1 MRWKLNSSAYK
12 RVPSR
17 DAAMDHDLE
26 TPVRLADGGG
36 GGPSWRMSLPHVCVA
51 TLTSFLFGYHTGVV
65 NEPLESISTD
75 LGFAGNTL
83 AEGLVVSICL
93 GGAFVGCL
101 FSGSIADGIGRRR
114 AFQLSALPMIIGA
127 AISALTNSLEGMLL
141 GRFLVGTGMGLGP
154 PVASLYI
161 TEVSPPSVRGTYG
174 SFVQIA
180 TCLGIIVS
188 LLIGTPV
195 KDIDRWWRVC
205 FWVAAVPAT
214 LQALGMEF
222 CAESPQWLY
231 KCGRTSEAEIQFAKL
246 LGPLHV
252 KSAMAELTRSERG
265 DDGENVKYSE
275 LFYGRN
281 FNVVFIGTTLFALQQ
296 LSGINS
302 VFYFSSTVFRS
313 VGVPAN
319 LANICMGI
327 ANLSGSIVAMLLMDK
342 LGRKV
347 LLSGSFLGMAFAM
360 GLQAVGANRHHLGS
374 ASMYLSVG
382 GMLLFVLTFSLGA
395 GPVPG
400 LLLPEIFPNKIR
412 AKAMALCMSVHWF
425 VVLATPGTTWSTS
438 SVHNVFLNLCGSSNI
453 CAAPCFICDFNMV
466 TESQPGKSVAKV
478 DH

>member
-1 MRWKLNSSAYK
+1 MEGSCCCC
-12 RVPSR
+12 
-17 DAAMDHDLE
+17 
-26 TPVRLADGGG
+26 LAWGKNKASG
-36 GGPSWRMSLPHVCVA
+36 
-51 TLTSFLFGYHTGVV
+51 
-65 NEPLESISTD
+65 
-75 LGFAGNTL
+75 
-83 AEGLVVSICL
+83 AEL
-93 GGAFVGCL
+93 GGEASKGL
-101 FSGSIADGIGRRR
+101 EGRRHGCWWKQQDR
-114 AFQLSALPMIIGA
+114 RRGCWWEQHDR
-127 AISALTNSLEGMLL
+127 ALTNSLEGMLL

-161 TEVSPPSVRGTYG
+161 TEVSPPTVRGTYG

-195 KDIDRWWRVC
+195 KDIDKWWRVC
-205 FWVAAVPAT
+205 FWIATIPAT

-231 KCGRTSEAEIQFAKL
+231 KCGRISEAEMQFEKL

-252 KSAMAELTRSERG
+252 KSAMAELSRTER
-265 DDGENVKYSE
+265 DDGESVKYSE
-275 LFYGRN
+275 LFYGRH

-313 VGVPAN
+313 VGVPSN
-319 LANICMGI
+319 LANISMGI
-327 ANLSGSIVAMLLMDK
+327 SNLSGSIVAMLLMDK

-360 GLQAVGANRHHLGS
+360 GLQAVGANRQYLGS
-374 ASMYLSVG
+374 ASVYLSVG
-382 GMLLFVLTFSLGA
+382 GILLFVLSFSLGA

-412 AKAMALCMSVHWF
+412 AKAMALCMSVHW
-425 VVLATPGTTWSTS
+425 VLSGCYIFDAIG
-438 SVHNVFLNLCGSSNI
+438 I
-453 CAAPCFICDFNMV
+453 
-466 TESQPGKSVAKV
+466 
-478 DH
+478 

>member
-1 MRWKLNSSAYK
+1 MQWKFNSSVYK

-17 DAAMDHDLE
+17 DTAMDPDLE
-26 TPVRLADGGG
+26 TPVRTADGGAG
-36 GGPSWRMSLPHVCVA
+36 GAPSWRMSLPHVCVA

-114 AFQLSALPMIIGA
+114 AFQLSALPMIVGA

-154 PVASLYI
+154 PIASLYI

-195 KDIDRWWRVC
+195 KDIDKWWRVC
-205 FWVAAVPAT
+205 FWVAVVPAT

-231 KCGRTSEAEIQFAKL
+231 KVC
-246 LGPLHV
+246 
-252 KSAMAELTRSERG
+252 
-265 DDGENVKYSE
+265 
-275 LFYGRN
+275 
-281 FNVVFIGTTLFALQQ
+281 
-296 LSGINS
+296 LS
-302 VFYFSSTVFRS
+302 
-313 VGVPAN
+313 
-319 LANICMGI
+319 
-327 ANLSGSIVAMLLMDK
+327 
-342 LGRKV
+342 
-347 LLSGSFLGMAFAM
+347 
-360 GLQAVGANRHHLGS
+360 
-374 ASMYLSVG
+374 
-382 GMLLFVLTFSLGA
+382 
-395 GPVPG
+395 
-400 LLLPEIFPNKIR
+400 
-412 AKAMALCMSVHWF
+412 
-425 VVLATPGTTWSTS
+425 
-438 SVHNVFLNLCGSSNI
+438 
-453 CAAPCFICDFNMV
+453 
-466 TESQPGKSVAKV
+466 
-478 DH
+478 